1 MDNTYFGEGLT
12 LLGERL
18 FQVAWL
24 TNTGFTYDLRNLS
37 KVCSA
42 LIFLILWFISYLIIT
57 DKQV

>member
-1 MDNTYFGEGLT
+1 FGEGLT

-18 FQVAWL
+18 FQVALL

-42 LIFLILWFISYLIIT
+42 LILLILFLFA
-57 DKQV
+57 